1 MLLLLHKLL
10 AIDHRPLL
18 ACHMPSSSGT
28 YLSAMSAMGEG
39 DAEGGALLIVPTVA
53 HFQLD
58 NLAQTVCV
66 CSAFAPQSQLG
77 GGGGEVVS
85 CQDQ

>member
-10 AIDHRPLL
+10 AIDHRPLF
-18 ACHMPSSSGT
+18 ACHMPSSSGK
-28 YLSAMSAMGEG
+28 YLSAMGEG

-66 CSAFAPQSQLG
+66 CSAFAPQSQLV
-77 GGGGEVVS
+77 GGGEVVS